1 MRLKNTITA
10 LAFGFFSCYCA
21 QATNIER
28 NTTIDVTIDQDA
40 DDDPEKAESIVQTAL
55 QYIGTRYRA
64 GQSSPKGFD
73 CSGFTSY
80 VYKKENLSITRSS
93 RTQYRE
99 GTPITQIA
107 DLQKGDLVFFGR
119 GRNRHNVGHVG
130 IVTDVS
136 ADGNSFKFIHAS
148 RTGVKI
154 DNSNSAYYSA
164 RYIGAR
170 RILDKQ

>member
-1 MRLKNTITA
+1 VRLRNTITA
-10 LAFGFFSCYCA
+10 LAFGIFSCYCA
-21 QATNIER
+21 QAINIER
-28 NTTIDVTIDQDA
+28 KTTFDVTIDQDA

-64 GQSSPKGFD
+64 GQSS
-73 CSGFTSY
+73 Y

-99 GTPITQIA
+99 GAPITQIA

-170 RILDKQ
+170 RILEK

>member
-1 MRLKNTITA
+1 MRLRNTITA
-10 LAFGFFSCYCA
+10 LAFGIFSCYCA

-28 NTTIDVTIDQDA
+28 KTTFDVTIDQDA

-64 GQSSPKGFD
+64 GQSSPSGFD

-99 GTPITQIA
+99 GAPHYA
-107 DLQKGDLVFFGR
+107 DCRLTEGR
-119 GRNRHNVGHVG
+119 LSLLR
-130 IVTDVS
+130 
-136 ADGNSFKFIHAS
+136 
-148 RTGVKI
+148 
-154 DNSNSAYYSA
+154 A
-164 RYIGAR
+164 RA
-170 RILDKQ
+170 QSS